1 MFDCVSMCFCLVVST
16 KHVLGCEDL
25 RGVLE
30 GVFQKKRP
38 VLVSARELSSFFSVL
53 ESMLHCA
60 STAFLSV
67 LQDNTDAQNMTRPV
81 GVPNTSPPGRQDSPQ
96 GW

>member
-1 MFDCVSMCFCLVVST
+1 MCLIVFLFGRLYQART
-16 KHVLGCEDL
+16 WL

-38 VLVSARELSSFFSVL
+38 VLVSARESSSFFSVL

-67 LQDNTDAQNMTRPV
+67 LQDNTDAQNMTQAV